1 MKKLPIYKKFMNSTI
16 SKNFYNVSKISK
28 GWKEIRLKYIISIS
42 DKKSLDFN
50 NEKNLSLT
58 KSGVVIKD
66 IENNKGQIAE
76 SYEKYI
82 SVKKN
87 QICMNPMDLLSGWVD
102 ISPYDGIISPA
113 YYTLILNSEFNT
125 KFINYFLQSNYFRE
139 TFFTLGKGVASHD
152 NFGRWVL
159 TPDELKNVVLFFPN
173 IENQKIISLYLDDK
187 INLIK
192 LLIEKLNS
200 KKILIKEAIKNYFY
214 EINVKSKKLINFNND
229 WFQTTPE
236 DWEIVKFKQIFEPSN
251 IIKNSQKERLLSV
264 TQDRGVVFRDEQS
277 RGVVNPTSNTSSYK
291 LVHPGDVIISLRS
304 ADGGFETSDIKGLVS
319 PAYIVLKPKVRLD
332 RNFYR
337 LLLTSKNFVIEIGR
351 YIKGIR
357 DGKNIYFDDIKDI
370 KIPYL
375 PENKWNKNQETI
387 EEIHKDFFNIFK
399 KIDKKVV
406 LLDEYRKSLLS
417 SLIAGKVD
425 IAETML

>member
-1 MKKLPIYKKFMNSTI
+1 MNSTI

-102 ISPYDGIISPA
+102 ISPYDG
-113 YYTLILNSEFNT
+113 
-125 KFINYFLQSNYFRE
+125 FRE